1 MDTLLIWQIVFYFII
16 QLLKNISPRELNEKV
31 SRNRG
36 SGFVV
41 VKNNNKFRKKLHDKK
56 DFPKIKT
63 IPKYLNKSW
72 GKGKF
77 VMPSPLEVNALMKKV
92 PKGKLTTINEIRKK
106 LAKKYKT
113 TTACPIVT
121 GIFSWIAAGAA
132 KEDIQ
137 DGKKYITSYWRT
149 LKSDGKINLKYPGGI
164 PYQKKKL
171 INENHK
177 IIKRGKNHF
186 VENFENKLAKL

>member
-1 MDTLLIWQIVFYFII
+1 MKINWLNY
-16 QLLKNISPRELNEKV
+16 NEKTF
-31 SRNRG
+31 RDRG
-36 SGFVV
+36 SRFVV

>member
-1 MDTLLIWQIVFYFII
+1 M
-16 QLLKNISPRELNEKV
+16 
-31 SRNRG
+31 
-36 SGFVV
+36 
-41 VKNNNKFRKKLHDKK
+41 KNNNKFRKKLHDKK

-63 IPKYLNKSW
+63 IPKKLNKSW

-77 VMPSPLEVNALMKKV
+77 VMPSPLEVNMLMKKV

-113 TTACPIVT
+113 TTACPLVT
-121 GIFSWIAAGAA
+121 GIFSWIAANAA
-132 KEDIQ
+132 KEDAQ
-137 DGKKYITSYWRT
+137 DGKKNITPYWRT

-164 PYQKKKL
+164 PFQKRKL

-177 IIKRGKNHF
+177 IVLKGKNYF

>member
-1 MDTLLIWQIVFYFII
+1 M
-16 QLLKNISPRELNEKV
+16 
-31 SRNRG
+31 
-36 SGFVV
+36 
-41 VKNNNKFRKKLHDKK
+41 KNNNKFRKKLHDKK

-63 IPKYLNKSW
+63 IPKKLNKSW

-77 VMPSPLEVNALMKKV
+77 VMPSPLEVNMLMKKV

-113 TTACPIVT
+113 TTACPLVT
-121 GIFSWIAAGAA
+121 GIFSWIAANAA
-132 KEDIQ
+132 KEDAQ
-137 DGKKYITSYWRT
+137 DGKKNITPYWRT

-164 PYQKKKL
+164 PFQKRKL

-177 IIKRGKNHF
+177 IVLKGKNYF
-186 VENFENKLAKL
+186 VDNFKNKLFKL

>member
-1 MDTLLIWQIVFYFII
+1 MVVLAHLPQDTERTII
-16 QLLKNISPRELNEKV
+16 PYLNKRNEKAF
-31 SRNRG
+31 RDRDF
-36 SGFVV
+36 GFVV
-41 VKNNNKFRKKLHDKK
+41 VKKNNKFREKLFKKT

-77 VMPSPLEVNALMKKV
+77 VMPSPLEVYTLMKKV

-186 VENFENKLAKL
+186 VENFENKLVKL

>member
-1 MDTLLIWQIVFYFII
+1 
-16 QLLKNISPRELNEKV
+16 
-31 SRNRG
+31 
-36 SGFVV
+36 
-41 VKNNNKFRKKLHDKK
+41 
-56 DFPKIKT
+56 
-63 IPKYLNKSW
+63 
-72 GKGKF
+72 
-77 VMPSPLEVNALMKKV
+77 MPSPLEVNTLMKKV

-132 KEDIQ
+132 KEDDQ
-137 DGKKYITSYWRT
+137 DGKKNITPYWRT

-164 PYQKKKL
+164 PYQRKKL

-186 VENFENKLAKL
+186 VENFENKLVKL

>member
-1 MDTLLIWQIVFYFII
+1 MLFKQAFRDL
-16 QLLKNISPRELNEKV
+16 
-31 SRNRG
+31 G

-186 VENFENKLAKL
+186 VENFENKLVKL

>member
-1 MDTLLIWQIVFYFII
+1 MKINWLNY
-16 QLLKNISPRELNEKV
+16 NEKTF
-31 SRNRG
+31 RDLG

-132 KEDIQ
+132 KEDDQ
-137 DGKKYITSYWRT
+137 DGKKNITPYWRT

-164 PYQKKKL
+164 PFQKKKL
-171 INENHK
+171 VNENHK
-177 IIKRGKNHF
+177 IVLKGKKYF

>member
-1 MDTLLIWQIVFYFII
+1 
-16 QLLKNISPRELNEKV
+16 
-31 SRNRG
+31 
-36 SGFVV
+36 
-41 VKNNNKFRKKLHDKK
+41 
-56 DFPKIKT
+56 
-63 IPKYLNKSW
+63 
-72 GKGKF
+72 
-77 VMPSPLEVNALMKKV
+77 MPSPLEVNTLMKKV

-137 DGKKYITSYWRT
+137 DGKKNITPYWRT

-164 PYQKKKL
+164 PFQKKKL

-177 IIKRGKNHF
+177 IVLKGKNYF

>member
-1 MDTLLIWQIVFYFII
+1 M
-16 QLLKNISPRELNEKV
+16 KHEKTF
-31 SRNRG
+31 RDLG